1 MAVTIYDIARLS
13 GVSIATISRVVNGN
27 PSVSDKTREKV
38 LSVMKEYD
46 YSPNPFARSLQ
57 FNSMKMVGISCAD
70 IKDEYM
76 ARMVSIL
83 EKKLHEY
90 GYDYML
96 FCSGYDLESREHAV
110 DLLLKKK
117 MDALILIGSQFLGTG
132 EKDEV
137 AYLHKVASQVPIFIV
152 NGYLEDDNIYGV
164 LGDDRNAMFNATD
177 SLIKAGRKKIL
188 FLYGADSYSS
198 NMKMLG
204 YEDALKANGIPVD
217 GNMKIRI
224 NCSVHEERDL
234 LLMHKDLDFDAAVA
248 TTDEKAVG
256 VLKYAKARM
265 LKVPSDISV
274 IGYNNSQLADFVE
287 PELTSVDVS
296 IRDIAHMTVDNMM
309 KVLQGKSVEHRI
321 SIGSKLVKRCT
332 TDF

>member
-38 LSVMKEYD
+38 LAVMKEYD
-46 YSPNPFARSLQ
+46 YTPNPFARSLQ

-70 IKDEYM
+70 IKDDYM

-96 FCSGYDLESREHAV
+96 LCSGYDLESREHAV

-117 MDALILIGSQFLGTG
+117 VDALILIGSQFLGNC

-137 AYLHKVASQVPIFIV
+137 AYLHKDAEQVPVFIL
-152 NGYLEDDNIYGV
+152 NGYLDNKNIYGI
-164 LGDDRNAMFNATD
+164 LGDDRNAMYNATD

-188 FLYGADSYSS
+188 FLYDSESYSS
-198 NMKMLG
+198 KQKMIG
-204 YEDALKANGIPVD
+204 YEDALKDNGIPVD
-217 GNMKIRI
+217 GNLKLKI
-224 NCSVHEERDL
+224 NCSLHEERDL
-234 LLMHKDLDFDAAVA
+234 LLMRKDLNFDAAVA
-248 TTDEKAVG
+248 TTDELAVG

-265 LKVPSDISV
+265 LQVPGDISV
-274 IGYNNSQLADFVE
+274 IGYNNSSLAGYVE
-287 PELTSVDVS
+287 PELTSVDIS
-296 IRDIAHMTVDNMM
+296 IKDMAHVAVDKMM
-309 KVLQGKSVEHRI
+309 ECLQGKKVEHKI
-321 SIGSKLVKRCT
+321 VIESKLVKRCT

>member
-38 LSVMKEYD
+38 LGVMKEYD
-46 YSPNPFARSLQ
+46 YTPNPFARSLQ

-70 IKDEYM
+70 INDDYM

-117 MDALILIGSQFLGTG
+117 IDALILIGSQFLGNG

-137 AYLHKVASQVPIFIV
+137 AYLHRVAEQVPIFIL
-152 NGYLEDDNIYGV
+152 NGYLEDQNIYGV
-164 LGDDRNAMFNATD
+164 LGDDRNAMYQATE
-177 SLIKAGRKKIL
+177 SLINAGRKKIL
-188 FLYGADSYSS
+188 FLYDSESYSS
-198 NMKMLG
+198 MQKMAG
-204 YEDALKANGIPVD
+204 YEAVLRDHGMPVD
-217 GNMKIRI
+217 GNMKLKI
-224 NCSVHEERDL
+224 NCSIHEERDL
-234 LLMHKDLDFDAAVA
+234 LLMHKDLEFDAAVA
-248 TTDEKAVG
+248 TTDDLAVG

-265 LKVPSDISV
+265 LNVPKDISV
-274 IGYNNSQLADFVE
+274 IGYNNSSVADYVE

-296 IRDIAHMTVDNMM
+296 IKDMAHVAVDNMM
-309 KVLQGKSVEHRI
+309 KCLQGKESEHKI
-321 SIGSKLVKRCT
+321 VIDSKLVKRCT